1 MRDPGREGARLPVPS
16 LKLEGGNLLTG
27 IRGRV
32 RRVDSGVCT
41 RMAEF
46 LKIFIVGLS
55 ERLKLE
61 SEEEGRD
68 GVCK

>member
-1 MRDPGREGARLPVPS
+1 VLS
-16 LKLEGGNLLTG
+16 LKLEGGNLFTG
-27 IRGRV
+27 IRGL
-32 RRVDSGVCT
+32 RRADSGVCA
-41 RMAEF
+41 RIAEF
-46 LKIFIVGLS
+46 LKTLIVGLS